1 MDEIKLSSA
10 VPTPTRVRKNTDT
23 WGRQTKTLP
32 RRNAVAEPGLNNN
45 LVAFG
50 TMLILMVVLDLIWLR
65 IIARPWY
72 AQGLAHLMADSPN
85 LPVAALFYA
94 VYALGLLIFAV
105 APPGLRRNPQGL
117 ARAAKSGALFGLF
130 AYATYDLTNLSTL
143 KDWPPMLSII
153 DIAWGT
159 ALSAVCAAVGK
170 RAWDRYATTWPPY
183 KPW

>member
-1 MDEIKLSSA
+1 MDEIRLSSVA
-10 VPTPTRVRKNTDT
+10 PTRTRQRTYTDPLGQRT
-23 WGRQTKTLP
+23 RTSP
-32 RRNAVAEPGLNNN
+32 RWKSVAESGLNNN
-45 LVAFG
+45 LAAFG
-50 TMLILMVVLDLIWLR
+50 TILIVMVVLDLIWLR
-65 IIARPWY
+65 VIAWPLY

-105 APPGLRRNPQGL
+105 APPGLRRNPPGL

-159 ALSAVCAAVGK
+159 ALSAVCAAAGK
-170 RAWDRYATTWPPY
+170 RAWDRYATT
-183 KPW
+183 

>member
-1 MDEIKLSSA
+1 MDEFRTPSA
-10 VPTPTRVRKNTDT
+10 EPTGTRMSKTSNA
-23 WGRQTKTLP
+23 WGRQTTTVP
-32 RRNAVAEPGLNNN
+32 RWKPVAEPGLNNN
-45 LVAFG
+45 LAAFG
-50 TMLILMVVLDLIWLR
+50 TMLVLMVVLDLIWLR
-65 IIARPWY
+65 IIAWPLY

-105 APPGLRRNPQGL
+105 APPGLRRNPPGL

-130 AYATYDLTNLSTL
+130 AYATYDLTNLSML
-143 KDWPPMLSII
+143 KDWPPLLSII

-170 RAWDRYATTWPPY
+170 RAWDRYAST
-183 KPW
+183 

>member
-1 MDEIKLSSA
+1 MDEIRLSSI
-10 VPTPTRVRKNTDT
+10 VPTRARVRTNTDPLGQRT
-23 WGRQTKTLP
+23 RISP
-32 RRNAVAEPGLNNN
+32 RWKPVAEPGLNNN
-45 LVAFG
+45 LAAFG

-65 IIARPWY
+65 IIAWPLY
-72 AQGLAHLMADSPN
+72 SQGLAHLMADSPN

-105 APPGLRRNPQGL
+105 APPGLTRNPSGL
-117 ARAAKSGALFGLF
+117 ARATKSGALFGLF

-170 RAWDRYATTWPPY
+170 RAWDRYATT
-183 KPW
+183 